1 MFDALQDAFETT
13 GYDQLEV
20 YAEEEQS
27 ISCGVSKGSIDSVES
42 ETSRGIGVRALV
54 DSTVGFA
61 YTNDPAHVVDA
72 AERAIRLARLSQ
84 FRTISFP
91 IDDSFPDVDGIYDAE
106 TAGMSEDTLVERTKG
121 SLMTGDAVFS
131 EGKVSR
137 VRGST
142 YLMNSSGIEVSYDA
156 SFFVTY
162 LSANHDGR
170 SKHWFDAARSMF
182 DPVETAQAAIDLL
195 DATADPVT
203 IEKGSRDVV
212 LSPYAQYQIFSGILY
227 PAFDADRVQRGKSPL
242 EGREGEQV
250 ASDDLSLYD
259 DGRKEAG
266 INTRPFDR
274 EGTPTRRSPL
284 IEDGVLE
291 GFLYDVQR
299 AEKQGI
305 ESTGNATGGYS
316 NMPHIQPTNVIVEGA
331 AGDRASLEDGTVYI
345 HDVAGVHTANT
356 TSGDF
361 SLNITT
367 GFVIEDGNK
376 TPVRNGMFTGNIF
389 ELLESYRFSYGEAKM
404 VDSLTSRRAVFAD
417 QSVIT

>member
-1 MFDALQDAFETT
+1 MFDELKRAFDTT

-27 ISCGVSKGSIDSVES
+27 VSCGVSKGSIDSVES

-61 YTNDPAHVVDA
+61 YTNDPANVVDA

-91 IDDSFPDVDGIYDAE
+91 IDDSFPDVGGIYDSE
-106 TAGMSEDTLVERTKG
+106 TAELPEDTLVERTKG
-121 SLMTGDAVFS
+121 ALTTGDAVFS

-137 VRGST
+137 VGGST
-142 YLMNSSGIEVSYDA
+142 YLMNSSGIEASYDA

-162 LSANHDGR
+162 LSANRDGR

-182 DPVETAQAAIDLL
+182 DPASTAQKAVDLL
-195 DATADPVT
+195 DETSDPVS
-203 IEKGSRDVV
+203 IEKGDRDIV

-242 EGREGEQV
+242 EDREGDVV
-250 ASDDLSLYD
+250 ASESLSLYD
-259 DGRKEAG
+259 DGRKDDG

-274 EGTPTRRSPL
+274 EGTPTRRTSL

-299 AEKQGI
+299 AEKEGI

-316 NMPHIQPTNVIVEGA
+316 NMPHIQPTNVIVDGED
-331 AGDRASLEDGTVYI
+331 GDRSSLEEGTVYI

-367 GFVIEDGNK
+367 GFVFEDGEK
-376 TPVRNGMFTGNIF
+376 TPIKSGMFTGNIF
-389 ELLESYRFSYGEAKM
+389 DLLESYRFSYGEARM
-404 VDSLTSRRAVFAD
+404 VDSLTSRKAVFAD